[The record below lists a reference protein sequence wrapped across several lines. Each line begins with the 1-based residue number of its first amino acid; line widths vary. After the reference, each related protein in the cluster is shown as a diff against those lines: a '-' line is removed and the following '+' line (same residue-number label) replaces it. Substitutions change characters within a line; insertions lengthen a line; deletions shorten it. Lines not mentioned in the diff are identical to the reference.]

1 MYVSS
6 RGLVGDMARVQRPR
20 GTLGDPVRGGWVVE
34 RQVKDRADAIAARA
48 GLSTSELISQLIN
61 NIELTEQGIP
71 TWMPPVTRDGELPI
85 DPA

>member
-1 MYVSS
+1 
-6 RGLVGDMARVQRPR
+6 
-20 GTLGDPVRGGWVVE
+20 VE